1 MRGRKGGGV
10 VFPSLQLRI
19 PQLSTPISRKL
30 IARESPQLLKL
41 VCELTPCSTTAYRR
55 NVASHNELQF
65 AHVPFCR
72 SGGCRFESR
81 GIISGD
87 WTLADSWGGEGRP
100 GIVPQPFPLQPL
112 TA

>member
-1 MRGRKGGGV
+1 MQMFEDRLEVLGV
-10 VFPSLQLRI
+10 PE
-19 PQLSTPISRKL
+19 KL
-30 IARESPQLLKL
+30 
-41 VCELTPCSTTAYRR
+41 CSSQHALPTTANLFSAKRTPR
-55 NVASHNELQF
+55 NSILPGAARKPTQFFVEIIKPSHYDDDGYVIQWVRGF
-65 AHVPFCR
+65 
-72 SGGCRFESR
+72 